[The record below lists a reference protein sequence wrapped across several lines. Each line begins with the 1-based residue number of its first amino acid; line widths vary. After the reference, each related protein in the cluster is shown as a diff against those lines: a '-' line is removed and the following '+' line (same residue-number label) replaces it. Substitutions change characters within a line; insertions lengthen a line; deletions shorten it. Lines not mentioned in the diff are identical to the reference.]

1 MRFLEVENQN
11 LNTQFELLNENCN
24 QVLINKKEIENKYAI
39 LIDEEKQ
46 NDNKEKFINLYS
58 L

>member
-39 LIDEEKQ
+39 LLDEEKQ
-46 NDNKEKFINLYS
+46 NDNNLS
-58 L
+58 NLNTE